1 MGADIQVIEILP
13 GQIAGEE
20 RTTKRVAT
28 VVYALQAVSFFMVGI
43 TFLIGLVVNYVKQS
57 AARNTWL
64 QSHFRWQIRTFWFGL
79 MWALLGIPITFITFG
94 VGAYVVYMA
103 LLVWLI
109 YRIAKGWLRLND
121 GKEMYVN
128 SRCPWA
134 A

>member
-28 VVYALQAVSFFMVGI
+28 AVYALQAVSFFMGGI

-94 VGAYVVYMA
+94 MGTYVVYMA

-109 YRIAKGWLRLND
+109 YRIVKGWLRLND

-128 SRCPWA
+128 SRSPWA

>member
-1 MGADIQVIEILP
+1 MG
-13 GQIAGEE
+13 
-20 RTTKRVAT
+20 
-28 VVYALQAVSFFMVGI
+28 GI

-109 YRIAKGWLRLND
+109 YRIAKGWLRLTD

-128 SRCPWA
+128 SRFP
-134 A
+134 

>member
-1 MGADIQVIEILP
+1 MGADIQVIEIRP

-20 RTTKRVAT
+20 RTMKRVAT

-43 TFLIGLVVNYVKQS
+43 TFLIGLMVNYVNQS

-94 VGAYVVYMA
+94 VGTYVVYMA

-128 SRCPWA
+128 SRSPWA